1 MLLMIKSFREVQTM
15 MIVLE
20 GIDNCGK
27 TTISEMLAKYYS
39 KKGSTVLVSKEL
51 TTYVGTLIEE
61 KFKSDSISPVVKT
74 FLFAADRQI
83 RLEAIAKSAQQYAV
97 LIMDRYLYSAIVYR
111 EAEGIDGQW
120 VNVVNKFI
128 PEFDIGFY
136 IDITPE
142 ESIRRNTETKFNIH
156 YSIAHL
162 ARVRDS
168 YLQKVNNTKLV
179 KVNSMRSIDMYIPKL
194 LMC

>member
-1 MLLMIKSFREVQTM
+1 M

-27 TTISEMLAKYYS
+27 TTISDMLAKYYS
-39 KKGSTVLVSKEL
+39 KKGLTVLVSKEL
-51 TTYVGTLIEE
+51 TTYVGTLIKE

-83 RLEAIAKSAQQYAV
+83 RLENIAKSAQQYDV

-179 KVNSMRSIDMYIPKL
+179 KVNGMRSIDDVYTEIVNVLIERKL
-194 LMC
+194 